1 MTTVEVVEQL
11 LVDLGA
17 VPAVAHALQAELRA
31 RYSEPH
37 RHYHDIEHLSEVL
50 AEAYRLLP
58 EEPRADAAAVTL
70 AAWFHDAIYE
80 PGGGAGESE
89 SLSADLA
96 IDRLPA
102 FATTDRDRLA
112 EEVARLVRL
121 TIGHHVAATDRSGVV
136 LIDADLWILSS
147 TPERYRRYVDGVRAE
162 YAHLPDEAWR
172 AGRIAVVRRFLDH
185 LPGLYGAGAFDDREE
200 RRDRAALNLQREIDA
215 LRGEI

>member
-1 MTTVEVVEQL
+1 MEQL

-37 RHYHDIEHLSEVL
+37 RRYHDIEHLTEVL

-58 EEPRADAAAVTL
+58 GEPRADPAAVVL

-80 PGGGAGESE
+80 PDSGPGESE
-89 SLSADLA
+89 SLSADLV

-112 EEVARLVRL
+112 DEVARLVRL
-121 TIGHHVAATDRSGVV
+121 TVGHHAAGSDRSGAV

-147 TPERYRRYVDGVRAE
+147 TPERYQRYVDGVRAE
-162 YAHLPDEAWR
+162 YAHVPDEAWLT
-172 AGRIAVVRRFLDH
+172 GRSAVVRRFLDN
-185 LPGLYGAGAFDDREE
+185 LPSLYSSGALDDREE
-200 RRDRAALNLQREIDA
+200 RRDRAALNLQREIDT